1 MISPEDVDSD
11 SYLPRLSDRDESDF
25 REKYEEKHGELSYDA
40 SETAVKALLR
50 NKHEPQHEVFEAI
63 ADGFHPYND
72 EGMETGYEVALTNPL
87 CEMRETPAD
96 VLLTAQ
102 DYREV
107 HLCFVVCEAGGEN
120 YIEWAR
126 NINEVSDLYT
136 GHEEELLEQIPI
148 EGLDPGHVQF
158 VTAAPK
164 EDLPDIDFKYMK
176 GSVSPDNYSLWV
188 VDDDYEGNGDRQVE
202 LRKEYG
208 TVAHRQL
215 RTVLDSGFDYGK
227 GENTEINCTLNSHDF
242 IALRETFMGLMLKQ
256 HAADK
261 EQPREFNR
269 DDFVNELTRQTQV
282 ADPPEEKVNVIRS
295 RASTLLV
302 VADDAEMVYSGSN
315 SNINTNRDFRL
326 RYPTGMPT
334 QVPEHIKPKYIEY
347 RTPIK
352 MAEDAYDQARAE
364 FEPTDPLKTELD
376 ESDSW
381 GTD

>member
-1 MISPEDVDSD
+1 M
-11 SYLPRLSDRDESDF
+11 
-25 REKYEEKHGELSYDA
+25 
-40 SETAVKALLR
+40 
-50 NKHEPQHEVFEAI
+50 FEAL

-87 CEMRETPAD
+87 CELRKTPAD
-96 VLLTAQ
+96 MLLTAQ

-136 GHEEELLEQIPI
+136 GHEEELLEQIPV
-148 EGLDPGHVQF
+148 EGLEPGHVQF
-158 VTAAPK
+158 VTATHK
-164 EDLPDIDFKYMK
+164 EDLPDVDFKYMK
-176 GSVSPDNYSLWV
+176 GSISPDEYSLWV
-188 VDDDYEGNGDRQVE
+188 VDDDYGGDENRQVE

-208 TVAHRQL
+208 TIAHRQL
-215 RTVLDSGFDYGK
+215 RTVLQSGFDYGK
-227 GENTEINCTLNSHDF
+227 GENTEINCTLTSHDF
-242 IALRETFMGLMLKQ
+242 IALRETFMGLILDQ
-256 HAADK
+256 HAAKRD
-261 EQPREFNR
+261 QLREFNR
-269 DDFVNELTRQTQV
+269 ADFVDELTSQTQV
-282 ADPPEEKVNVIRS
+282 DDPPEAKRDVIRA
-295 RASTLLV
+295 RANALLT

-315 SNINTNRDFRL
+315 SNIKSNRDFRL
-326 RYPTGMPT
+326 RYPMGMPT
-334 QVPEHIKPKYIEY
+334 QVPDHIKPKYIAY

-352 MAEDAYDQARAE
+352 MAEDAYAQAREE